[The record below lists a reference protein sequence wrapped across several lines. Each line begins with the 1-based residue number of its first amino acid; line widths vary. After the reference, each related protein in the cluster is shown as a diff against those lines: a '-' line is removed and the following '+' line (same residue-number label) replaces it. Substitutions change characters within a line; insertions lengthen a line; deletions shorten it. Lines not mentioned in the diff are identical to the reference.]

1 MAPLVKRRW
10 FWAFLI
16 LATVAAVV
24 VWQVYFAGDPMVR
37 GYSAISHGW
46 DSAMWKY
53 HQALRGAKT
62 GEEREAI
69 KVTRAPDP
77 VAYAQRCLALA
88 DAHPGTWAEVA
99 ALTWATVHAPST
111 EEGKKAHARL
121 AGGVVASADL
131 YDLARGFIS
140 VRGAS
145 KKPLRDLTPTV
156 ISRVKK
162 EPDHEE
168 AAWLLTW
175 VCTTYSGDTAL
186 GAAPTTLTEA
196 ADLIVARH
204 ADSPE
209 ITNFCECFG
218 TGHGSPS
225 WAGPFE
231 KHLRAILKKN
241 DDRRVRRAAMFALA
255 SVVQSAGEA
264 RQAEAEALYQGFLTE
279 YNARDQFEQGMRD
292 RAKGELDEM
301 KSRGVGK
308 PAPEIDGTDL
318 DGRPMRLSE
327 QRGKVVLLSFWA
339 TWCFPC
345 MKLVPH
351 ERELVEKL
359 NGKPFVLLGV
369 NEDSDEAAIKKAV
382 AKHKINWRSFRDK
395 RPGKRAVSEEWK
407 VIGPPT
413 LYLIDHK
420 GIVRKRW
427 VGAPPTEELD
437 REVDQLVAQV
447 SKEG

>member
-1 MAPLVKRRW
+1 MMASLVKRRW
-10 FWAFLI
+10 FWAFLA
-16 LATVAAVV
+16 LATVAAV

-46 DSAMWKY
+46 DSAMRKY
-53 HQALRGAKT
+53 HQTLQNAKT

-69 KVTRAPDP
+69 QATRAPDP
-77 VAYAQRCLALA
+77 AAYAKRCLALA

-99 ALTWATVHAPST
+99 ALTWATSHAPNT

-121 AGGVVASADL
+121 AGGVVATADL

-145 KKPLRDLTPTV
+145 KEPLRDLTPAV
-156 ISRVKK
+156 VDRVKK
-162 EPDHEE
+162 EPGHEE

-175 VCTTYSGDTAL
+175 VCTTYFGDTAL
-186 GAAPTTLTEA
+186 EAAPPAFTEA

-218 TGHGSPS
+218 TGHGTPS

-231 KHLRAILKKN
+231 KHLQAILKKN
-241 DDRRVRRAAMFALA
+241 DNRRVRRAAMFALA

-264 RQAEAEALYQGFLTE
+264 RQAEAEALYKGFLGE
-279 YNARDQFEQGMRD
+279 YDGEDDVEKWLREAAAREM
-292 RAKGELDEM
+292 DEM
-301 KSRGVGK
+301 KTRGVGK
-308 PAPEIDGTDL
+308 PAAEIDGTDL
-318 DGRPMRLSE
+318 DGRPMKLSE
-327 QRGKVVLLSFWA
+327 HRGKVVLLSFWA

-359 NGKPFVLLGV
+359 SGKPFVLLGV

-382 AKHKINWRSFRDK
+382 AKHKINWRSFHDK
-395 RPGKRAVSEEWK
+395 RPGRRAVSQEWK

-413 LYLIDHK
+413 LYLIDDK

-427 VGAPPTEELD
+427 VGAPPAEELG

-447 SKEG
+447 SKGG